1 METIEFWKGE
11 PVTELTKEE
20 LIEALNWCGKEIE
33 RLYKQNEHD
42 REFVMDLFLPNRN
55 SNGL

>member
-1 METIEFWKGE
+1 METVTFWKGK

-33 RLYKQNEHD
+33 RMHKQNEHD
-42 REFVMDLFLPNRN
+42 REFLMDCFV
-55 SNGL
+55 SHKYGL